1 MIQKIL
7 SVFIGSTFVAV
18 GINLFLIPNH
28 LLDGGII
35 GLGLIAKYTLGLKPG
50 LTIIILSLPLYLIAW
65 FLYRTYFYNGLH
77 GLLFSSLL
85 IDYFHPLSHIQTAPI
100 LISSVAGG
108 FLIGTG
114 IGIMMVANISTG
126 GTDLL
131 ALMLSKV
138 TSLNVG
144 IYILLI
150 DSMVISFGWLVI
162 QEATVTYSAI
172 LVLMVGLTTYCIT
185 SYFKTD
191 GKSS

>member
-7 SVFIGSTFVAV
+7 SIMIGSTCVAV
-18 GINLFLIPNH
+18 GINYFLIPNH

-35 GLGLIAKYTLGLKPG
+35 GLGLIAKYSLGLKPG
-50 LTIIILSLPLYLIAW
+50 LTIIVLSLPLYMIAW
-65 FLYRTYFYNGLH
+65 FRYRTYFYNGLH

-85 IDYFHPLSHIQTAPI
+85 IDYFHPLSHMDTTPI
-100 LISSVAGG
+100 LISSLAGG
-108 FLIGTG
+108 LLIGTG
-114 IGIMMVANISTG
+114 IGIMLIANISTG

-150 DSMVISFGWLVI
+150 DSMVITFGWIVI
-162 QEATVTYSAI
+162 QEATITYSAI
-172 LVLMVGLTTYCIT
+172 MVLMVGLTTYFIT
-185 SYFKTD
+185 SCFQTD
-191 GKSS
+191 TKSS